1 MVLGM
6 RIFFMVR
13 KDKKE
18 KVKEIE
24 ALFSNASSLVLAE
37 YRGLTVIQQMQLRK
51 DLKEVGAS
59 FNVIKMSLAKRAAEN
74 LGFENIIEHLNGPT
88 GVAVIEADPVD
99 AAKVLSNFSEEYD
112 SFVIKGGRMEGE
124 SLSVDKIKV
133 LATIESRDIL
143 LAKLAGGFVAPLN
156 KFFGLGKALINKPAY
171 AFTALLDQKNLQ
183 NDDVIKEEE

>member
-24 ALFSNASSLVLAE
+24 GMFSNASYLVLAE
-37 YRGLTVIQQMQLRK
+37 YRGLSVVQQMKLRK
-51 DLKEVGAS
+51 DLKEAGAS
-59 FNVIKMSLAKRAAEN
+59 FNVVKMSLAKRAAEN
-74 LGFENIIEHLNGPT
+74 LGFENIIEYLNGPT
-88 GVAVIEADPVD
+88 GVAVIDSDPVE
-99 AAKVLSNFSEEYD
+99 AAKVLKNFSEEHD